1 MEQFLAQV
9 RGKLSDRNDIPIF
22 HHRLEFNLP
31 PVTDSPMQSILDRAV
46 AELRDLLPKVAALS
60 PAVERLGEA
69 MMTCWQNRGK
79 VLIAGNGGSAADAI
93 HFAEELVVRFQKNRR
108 ALAAMALCDSAVVTC
123 AANDLGYEN
132 VFSRQVEAYGNPGD
146 LFIAMTTSGNS
157 VNLLKAIKSAKEQ
170 RLITASFLGKDGGQ
184 AKGLCDIELIV
195 PSPVTARIQE
205 AHKILYH
212 SLCEWVEARV

>member
-1 MEQFLAQV
+1 ME
-9 RGKLSDRNDIPIF
+9 
-22 HHRLEFNLP
+22 
-31 PVTDSPMQSILDRAV
+31 SILARAV
-46 AELRDLLPKVAALS
+46 ADLGALLPQVAEMSPTAL
-60 PAVERLGEA
+60 RLGQA
-69 MMTCWQNRGK
+69 MMTCWTGRGK

-132 VFSRQVEAYGNPGD
+132 VFSRQIEAYGNPGD
-146 LFIAMTTSGNS
+146 VFIAMTTSGNS

-170 RLITASFLGKDGGQ
+170 RLITASFLGKDGGE

-195 PSPVTARIQE
+195 PSPVTARVQE
-205 AHKILYH
+205 VHKILYH
-212 SLCEWVEARV
+212 SICEWVEARV